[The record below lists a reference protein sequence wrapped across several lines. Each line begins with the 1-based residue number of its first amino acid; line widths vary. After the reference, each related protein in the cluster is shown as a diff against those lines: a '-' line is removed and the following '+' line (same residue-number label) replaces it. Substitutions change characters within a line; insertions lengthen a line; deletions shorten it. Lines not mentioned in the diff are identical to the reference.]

1 MRLITRSDFD
11 GLVCAVLLVEAGIV
25 DEYKFV
31 HPKDVQDGK
40 VTVDKNDVLTNI
52 PYAYGCGLWFDHHS
66 SEDERQK
73 VQEVFQFDGESRLA
87 PSCARVV
94 YDYYGGAKKFSQLDK
109 SGLMDAVD
117 KCDSGQFCKED
128 ILKPEGWELVSFIM
142 DSRTGLGRFRDYRI
156 SNYKLMED
164 MIQYC
169 KTKNAD
175 EILKIQDV
183 KERIDRY
190 FQQEKEYEQM
200 IKDSSKTDGNLLTI
214 NLLEVPEISSGN
226 RFKEYVLFPEQNIS
240 LRILWGFKKQNV
252 VFTVGH
258 SIFNKTSK
266 TNVGSLML
274 KYGGGGHEAVGTCQ
288 VPVDQWKK
296 AFSEITEAIKA
307 DG

>member
-11 GLVCAVLLVEAGIV
+11 GLVCAVLLVEVGIV

-31 HPKDVQDGK
+31 HPKDVQDGT
-40 VTVDKNDVLTNI
+40 VTVNKNDVLTNI
-52 PYAYGCGLWFDHHS
+52 PYAQGCGLWFDHHS
-66 SEDERQK
+66 SEGERMK
-73 VQEVFQFDGESRLA
+73 IQEKFKFEGESRLA

-94 YDYYGGAKKFSQLDK
+94 YDYYGGAEKFSNLNET
-109 SGLMDAVD
+109 GLMEAVD
-117 KCDSGQFCKED
+117 KCDSGQFSEED
-128 ILKPEGWELVSFIM
+128 IVNPGGWVLVSFIM
-142 DSRTGLGRFRDYRI
+142 DSRTGLGRYRDYRI

-169 KTKNAD
+169 NTKNAD
-175 EILKIQDV
+175 EILKIKDV
-183 KERIDRY
+183 KERVDRY

-200 IKDSSKTDGNLLTI
+200 IKDNSKTDGNLLTI
-214 NLLEVPEISSGN
+214 NLLEVPQISSGN

-240 LRILWGFKKQNV
+240 LRIIWGFKKQNV

-288 VPVDQWKK
+288 VPVDQWEK
-296 AFSEITEAIKA
+296 ALSEITTAIKA

>member
-117 KCDSGQFCKED
+117 KCDSGQFSKED
-128 ILKPEGWELVSFIM
+128 ILNPGGWELVSFIM